1 MSAAGLAPPLQVS
14 LPGETAIMLL
24 VVLVGGLAGMS
35 IRNVLGSLVAD
46 EDGEESEDADT
57 EEGLSE
63 LGGLDD
69 GDDLGGLGGLDDDG
83 EMGGLG
89 NEGFDDGGAEFDEIE
104 GRIDEL
110 ENEVGSLSSTV
121 STVRS
126 ENEQIAES
134 VDEVEENVRKLL
146 DIYEMVTRGVNPF
159 ADDVDAGM
167 GGGLDGGDGGSFGI
181 FDDDEDEPAED
192 IDESVVEADAEG
204 FFDDDLVE
212 EDGFDGGGL
221 DDDFESGD
229 TDDTGGEFDEAFAE
243 AGEDGFG
250 EGGFDDDFDGGFD
263 EGGLDDGDAGGGDD
277 DGDAGGDG
285 GSTSFEELKSEYES
299 GEADWADDVESSE
312 NGGDETTD
320 EEEPDESKGRSDRAD
335 DEDAETHDTDA
346 DGETAGGT
354 EELDG
359 LADDELFDEVI
370 EEDPDGDDTEITAAE
385 TDTAARSATDGGGQ
399 PQALSRSEDAET
411 DAGGDDPDA
420 PAEDGSADQDPNTRQ
435 EAPASPGR
443 ERDRSTTG
451 AQTSAATD
459 GGKPYLAALPEGLA
473 TELIVFEW
481 LEFLVAEG
489 GIRETARALEYYE
502 RVDWIDERVRQELDA
517 YLAGFDETG
526 DGTLTIEHH
535 TTSLEY
541 IDQLEGGN
549 TIVTAGLG
557 QGGRDGL

>member
-14 LPGETAIMLL
+14 LPGETAIVVL
-24 VVLVGGLAGMS
+24 VVLAGGLAGMS

-57 EEGLSE
+57 EEGLGE

-69 GDDLGGLGGLDDDG
+69 GDDLGGLGGLDDG

-89 NEGFDDGGAEFDEIE
+89 DEGFDDGGAEFDEIE

-221 DDDFESGD
+221 DDDSEGGD
-229 TDDTGGEFDEAFAE
+229 TDDTEGGFDEAFAE
-243 AGEDGFG
+243 EGDDGFG
-250 EGGFDDDFDGGFD
+250 GDGFDDDFDGGFD
-263 EGGLDDGDAGGGDD
+263 EGGLDDGDAD
-277 DGDAGGDG
+277 GGDG
-285 GSTSFEELKSEYES
+285 DGDGSGSTSFEELKSEYES

-312 NGGDETTD
+312 DEDDETTD
-320 EEEPDESKGRSDRAD
+320 EAELDESEARSDRGD
-335 DEDAETHDTDA
+335 DEDAKPRDT

-370 EEDPDGDDTEITAAE
+370 EEDSNDDTEITAAE

-411 DAGGDDPDA
+411 DVGGDGPDA
-420 PAEDGSADQDPNTRQ
+420 PAEDGSADQQPNARQ
-435 EAPASPGR
+435 ETPASPGR
-443 ERDRSTTG
+443 GRSTTG
-451 AQTSAATD
+451 AQTGAATD

>member
-14 LPGETAIMLL
+14 LPGETAIVVL
-24 VVLVGGLAGMS
+24 VVLAGGLAGMS

-57 EEGLSE
+57 EEGLGE

-69 GDDLGGLGGLDDDG
+69 GDDLGGLGGLDDG

-89 NEGFDDGGAEFDEIE
+89 DEGFDDGGAEFDEIE

-212 EDGFDGGGL
+212 EDGFDGRGL
-221 DDDFESGD
+221 DDDSEGGD
-229 TDDTGGEFDEAFAE
+229 TDDTEGGFDEAFAE
-243 AGEDGFG
+243 EGDDGFG
-250 EGGFDDDFDGGFD
+250 EDGFDDDFDGGFD
-263 EGGLDDGDAGGGDD
+263 EGGLDDGDADGGDG
-277 DGDAGGDG
+277 DGDGG

-312 NGGDETTD
+312 DEDDETTD
-320 EEEPDESKGRSDRAD
+320 EAELDESEARSDRGD
-335 DEDAETHDTDA
+335 DEDAKPRDT

-370 EEDPDGDDTEITAAE
+370 EEDSNDDTEITAAE

-411 DAGGDDPDA
+411 DVGGDDPDA
-420 PAEDGSADQDPNTRQ
+420 PAEDGSADQQPNARQ
-435 EAPASPGR
+435 ETPASPGR
-443 ERDRSTTG
+443 GRSTTG
-451 AQTSAATD
+451 ARTGAATD

>member
-1 MSAAGLAPPLQVS
+1 MSTAGLAPPLQVS
-14 LPGETAIMLL
+14 LPGETAIMVL

-35 IRNVLGSLVAD
+35 IRNVLGSLVTD
-46 EDGEESEDADT
+46 EDGEESEDTDT
-57 EEGLSE
+57 EEGLGE

-89 NEGFDDGGAEFDEIE
+89 DEGFDDGGGAEFDEIE

-110 ENEVGSLSSTV
+110 ENEVGGLSSTV

-167 GGGLDGGDGGSFGI
+167 GGGGLDGGDGGSFGI

-212 EDGFDGGGL
+212 ENGFEEDGL
-221 DDDFESGD
+221 DDDFESED
-229 TDDTGGEFDEAFAE
+229 TDDTGGGFDEAFAE

-250 EGGFDDDFDGGFD
+250 EEGFDDDFDGGFD

-277 DGDAGGDG
+277 DGDEG

-312 NGGDETTD
+312 IGSGETTG
-320 EEEPDESKGRSDRAD
+320 EKEPDESKPRSDRAD
-335 DEDAETHDTDA
+335 DEDGETHDTDV
-346 DGETAGGT
+346 DTETTGDT

-359 LADDELFDEVI
+359 IADDELFDEVI
-370 EEDPDGDDTEITAAE
+370 EEHPDGDDTEVTAAE
-385 TDTAARSATDGGGQ
+385 ADTVARSATDGGGQ
-399 PQALSRSEDAET
+399 SQALSRSEDAET
-411 DAGGDDPDA
+411 DAGGEESGA
-420 PAEDGSADQDPNTRQ
+420 PAENGSMGQEANTRE
-435 EAPASPGR
+435 EAPVSPGR
-443 ERDRSTTG
+443 GRDRSETG
-451 AQTSAATD
+451 GQASASTD

-502 RVDWIDERVRQELDA
+502 RVDWIDEQVREELDA